1 MLRKYFLVFHK
12 LHLLILLFDMQEML
26 SLWQVL
32 VNFIF
37 ISKLY
42 LLHQKEEPFPGS
54 NHVVYTMLCSQDLP
68 FGDFVVVVESFN
80 SFGDVLT
87 QCRIFTTWEHLAV
100 PLNIWKIDH
109 ICITYS

>member
-68 FGDFVVVVESFN
+68 FGD
-80 SFGDVLT
+80 VLT